1 MAGWVRVGGV
11 ALRSNGRGSSAIAE
25 DLLEQLDRLGR
36 LRDSGVLDE
45 GEIAQIL
52 GSAPVSTVGPAG
64 ADGATSSRIHGRLG
78 FILLLPHIVVWVIG
92 LVDIALSDLL
102 VGRRWGGS

>member
-25 DLLEQLDRLGR
+25 DRLEQLDRFSR

-45 GEIAQIL
+45 REKAQI
-52 GSAPVSTVGPAG
+52 G
-64 ADGATSSRIHGRLG
+64 
-78 FILLLPHIVVWVIG
+78 
-92 LVDIALSDLL
+92 
-102 VGRRWGGS
+102 